1 MNILD
6 RFIAWRNPVEGL
18 RRARARAAL
27 DLVMNYRATTTG
39 KRGSSWKRVASDADA
54 ASTRRNVLAFVAR
67 DMIRNSPFAVRA
79 QAVIASNVVGD
90 GIGWKVQTEAKAKAN
105 QKKIAAKLK
114 RHLETTD
121 IDADGRQNLY
131 GLQRLALNT
140 IIDSGEVLI
149 RRRRRSLRDG
159 FALPFQVQVL
169 EPDFIDTSR
178 DGLETGIPAG
188 NTVREGI
195 EYNAIGQRVAY
206 WLFPQHPGSTR
217 RLGSGYTSRR
227 VPASEILHIYR
238 QDRPGQMRGVSWFAP
253 VALAMQDLMDAQDAH
268 LMRQKIAACFA
279 GFRTAPEG
287 DVVGDPAN
295 KDADGNDNPGGLS
308 SIQPG
313 RIQNLRPGE
322 DIKFSAPPGVDGFD
336 AFTKMV
342 LQSAAAGL
350 GITYEAL
357 TGDLSNVNFSSARMG
372 RMEMDRNVSSWQWL
386 MLVPQ
391 MLQPMAR
398 WTVEALTQVA
408 DVRVPDD
415 LTLVWVPPHR
425 MMVDPNR
432 EITALRDKVKAGFA
446 SRQGVIRELGYDPED
461 LVAEQIEDLE
471 VCRETGLRFD
481 SDVSFQ
487 SVSAS
492 APEPTEPDDDDMN
505 TGGKAK
511 PAQPDGEDNE

>member
-1 MNILD
+1 MNLLD
-6 RFIAWRNPVEGL
+6 RIIAELSPQ
-18 RRARARAAL
+18 RALDRVRARAAL

-39 KRGSSWKRVASDADA
+39 KRGSSWRRSSSDADA
-54 ASTRRNVLAFVAR
+54 AASRRNVLAYVAR
-67 DMIRNSPFAVRA
+67 DMIRNSPFAARA
-79 QAVIASNVVGD
+79 QQVIANNVVGD
-90 GIGWKVQTEAKAKAN
+90 GIGWKVQTDSKSKPALKRLGRV
-105 QKKIAAKLK
+105 LK

-131 GLQRLALNT
+131 GLQRVALNT

-149 RRRRRSLRDG
+149 RRRRRRLGDG
-159 FALPFQVQVL
+159 FALPFQLQVM
-169 EPDFIDTSR
+169 EPDFIDVAR
-178 DGLETGIPAG
+178 DGLVSGIPDG
-188 NTVREGI
+188 NWVREGI

-206 WLFPQHPGSTR
+206 WLFPEHPGSTR
-217 RLGSGYTSRR
+217 RMARQYLSRR
-227 VPASEILHIYR
+227 VPASEILHVYR

-253 VALAMQDLMDAQDAH
+253 VALAMQDLADAQDAH

-279 GFRTAPEG
+279 GFRVAPE
-287 DVVGDPAN
+287 DDRVGDAAN
-295 KDADGNDNPGGLS
+295 KDASGEDNPGGLN

-322 DIKFSAPPGVDGFD
+322 NITFSSPPGVDGFD
-336 AFTKMV
+336 AFSKMV
-342 LQSAAAGL
+342 MQSAAAGL

-391 MLQPMAR
+391 MLEPIGR
-398 WTVEALTQVA
+398 WTMEALSQVA
-408 DVRVPDD
+408 TVQVPRDAE
-415 LTLVWVPPHR
+415 LVWVPPHR

-461 LVAEQIEDLE
+461 LTAEQIEDME
-471 VCRETGLRFD
+471 TCRSTGLRFD

-487 SVSAS
+487 TQFAGDGG
-492 APEPTEPDDDDMN
+492 PTATLPPSN
-505 TGGKAK
+505 N
-511 PAQPDGEDNE
+511 GEDDE